1 MGYEMMKGIF
11 SCRRIRAEANRG
23 SIALLAVSSL
33 WDLQEL
39 QYRLLAGSASAQIFS
54 VPSVFFVLF
63 RVSVLFL
70 QCFSVKKGG
79 INA

>member
-1 MGYEMMKGIF
+1 MMKGIF
-11 SCRRIRAEANRG
+11 SCRRIRAESNGG
-23 SIALLAVSSL
+23 SIASLAVSSL

-39 QYRLLAGSASAQIFS
+39 HYRSACRKCIRPDFFSA
-54 VPSVFFVLF
+54 L
-63 RVSVLFL
+63 SVLFFI